1 MRAMTIEKGQT
12 IPAARMRIMTADGPK
27 DFSTD
32 DLFKGKKV
40 AIFGLPGAFTP
51 TCSAKHLPGFVEKA
65 DAFKAKGVDTVA
77 CVSVNDAF
85 VMDAWGKSQNV
96 GTKVAMVAD
105 GNGALAKALGIEMDG
120 TANVMGTRMRRFS
133 AYVVDGKVVSFNL
146 EKPGAFEVSDA
157 GTLLTQLG

>member
-1 MRAMTIEKGQT
+1 MTIEKGQT
-12 IPAARMRIMTADGPK
+12 VPAARMRIMTADGPK
-27 DFSTD
+27 DLTTD

-40 AIFGLPGAFTP
+40 AVFGLPGAFTP

-65 DAFKAKGVDTVA
+65 DAFKAKGVEVA

-96 GTKVAMVAD
+96 GTKVRMVAD

-133 AYVVDGKVVSFNL
+133 AYVVDGKVEQFNL

-157 GTLLTQLG
+157 DTLLKQIG

>member
-1 MRAMTIEKGQT
+1 MTIEKGQT

-27 DFSTD
+27 DLTID

-40 AIFGLPGAFTP
+40 AVFGLPGAFTP

-65 DAFKAKGVDTVA
+65 DAFKAKGVEVA

-96 GTKVAMVAD
+96 GTKVRMVAD

-133 AYVVDGKVVSFNL
+133 AYVVDGKVEQFNL

-157 GTLLTQLG
+157 DTLLKQIG

>member
-1 MRAMTIEKGQT
+1 MTIEKGQT

-27 DFSTD
+27 DLTTD

-40 AIFGLPGAFTP
+40 AVFGLPGAFTP

-65 DAFKAKGVDTVA
+65 DAFKAKGVEVA

-96 GTKVAMVAD
+96 GTKVRMVAD

-133 AYVVDGKVVSFNL
+133 AYVVDGKVEQFNL

-157 GTLLTQLG
+157 DTLLKQIG

>member
-1 MRAMTIEKGQT
+1 MTISAGEKVPSVKLKT
-12 IPAARMRIMTADGPK
+12 MTKDGVK
-27 DFSTD
+27 DLTTD
-32 DLFKGKKV
+32 EIFKGKKV

-65 DAFKAKGVDTVA
+65 DAFKAKGVEVA
-77 CVSVNDAF
+77 CISVNDAF

-96 GTKVAMVAD
+96 GTKVRMVAD
-105 GNGALAKALGIEMDG
+105 GNGAFAKALGIEMDG

-133 AYVVDGKVVSFNL
+133 AYVVDGKVEQFNL

-157 GTLLTQLG
+157 DTLLKQIG

>member
-1 MRAMTIEKGQT
+1 MTIEKGQT

-27 DFSTD
+27 DLTTD

-40 AIFGLPGAFTP
+40 AVFGLPGAFTP

-65 DAFKAKGVDTVA
+65 DAFKAKGVEVA

-96 GTKVAMVAD
+96 GTKVRMVAD
-105 GNGALAKALGIEMDG
+105 GNGALAEALGIEMDG

-133 AYVVDGKVVSFNL
+133 AYVVDGKVEQFNL

-157 GTLLTQLG
+157 DTLLKQIG

>member
-1 MRAMTIEKGQT
+1 MTIQAGDKVPSVKLKT
-12 IPAARMRIMTADGPK
+12 MTKDGIK
-27 DFSTD
+27 DLTTD
-32 DLFKGKKV
+32 EIFKGKKV

-51 TCSAKHLPGFVEKA
+51 TCSAKHLPGFVMNFEA
-65 DAFKAKGVDTVA
+65 LKAKGVDTVA

-85 VMDAWGKSQNV
+85 VMDAWGKAQNV

-120 TANVMGTRMRRFS
+120 TANVMGTRMHRFS
-133 AYVVDGKVVSFNL
+133 AYVVDGKVEIFNL

-157 GTLLTQLG
+157 GTLLKQLG